1 MSGVLLVDW
10 LGRGGIAQTSESW
23 AIVLGAAGHEVIVV
37 TRPDRELGSGA
48 VVVTAAPHA
57 RGRVGAHRAVARAA
71 SRAIRDLGPSTVV
84 IQNYVL
90 PPLESPVY
98 SAARAVGARVVVVVH
113 DHRLHTLAAGTRVG
127 MKQHLRSADVV
138 VTHTQFVADG
148 VRAFA
153 GRTDIAVVPHPAQL
167 GMLRHER
174 EDLVLPGGPGH
185 WAGHFGVLQ
194 RAYKGGDVVE
204 ALARTGA
211 DGWRVLAVGV
221 GARDDVPGIHAIP
234 GYASPGKLVGAVGA
248 TDVTL
253 APYAHA
259 TQSGVVVL
267 GHLVGSVPV
276 ASAVGGIPEQI
287 EHGVDGWLVP
297 AGAPIDA
304 WTTALATLA
313 DEDVRKE
320 MAVAGTA
327 RAWRDHER
335 FAARVAEVVA

>member
-1 MSGVLLVDW
+1 VSGVLLVDW

-23 AIVLGAAGHEVIVV
+23 AIVLGAAGHDVTVV

-48 VVVTAAPHA
+48 VVVTAAPDA
-57 RGRVGAHRAVARAA
+57 RGRVRAHRAVARAA
-71 SRAIRDLGPSTVV
+71 ARAIRDLRPSTVV
-84 IQNYVL
+84 VQNYVL

-98 SAARAVGARVVVVVH
+98 SAARAVGARVGVGGH
-113 DHRLHTLAAGTRVG
+113 AHRLHTLAAGTRVG
-127 MKQHLRSADVV
+127 MKQRVRSADVV

-148 VRAFA
+148 VRAFT
-153 GRTDIAVVPHPAQL
+153 GRTDVAVVPHPAQV
-167 GMLRHER
+167 GMLRHDR
-174 EDLVLPGGPGH
+174 EDLVLPDGPDH

-204 ALARTGA
+204 ALARSSA
-211 DGWRVLAVGV
+211 SGWRVLAVGV
-221 GARDDVPGIHAIP
+221 GARDDVSGIHAIP
-234 GYASPGKLVGAVGA
+234 GYASPGKLVGAISA

-287 EHGVDGWLVP
+287 EHEVDGLLVP

-304 WTTALATLA
+304 WTNALATLA
-313 DEDVRKE
+313 DDEFRKE
-320 MAVAGTA
+320 LAVAGTA

-335 FAARVAEVVA
+335 FAARIPEIVA

>member
-1 MSGVLLVDW
+1 MSDVLLVDW

-23 AIVLGAAGHEVIVV
+23 AIVLGAAGHEVTVV

-48 VVVTAAPHA
+48 VAVTAARDA
-57 RGRVGAHRAVARAA
+57 RGRVRAHRAVVLAA
-71 SRAIRDLGPSTVV
+71 SRTIRDVRPSTVV
-84 IQNYVL
+84 VQNYVL

-98 SAARAVGARVVVVVH
+98 SAARAVGARIIVVVH
-113 DHRLHTLAAGTRVG
+113 DHRLHTLAAGTRFG
-127 MKQHLRSADVV
+127 LKQHLRGADVV
-138 VTHTQFVADG
+138 VTHTEFVAKG

-153 GRTDIAVVPHPAQL
+153 GRADVEVVPHPAQV

-174 EDLVLPGGPGH
+174 EDAVLPEGPAR

-204 ALARTGA
+204 TLARTGVQ
-211 DGWRVLAVGV
+211 GWGMISVGV
-221 GARDDVPGIHAIP
+221 GAPVDVPGLHSMP
-234 GYASPGKLVGAVGA
+234 GYASPGKLVGAITA
-248 TDVTL
+248 TDATL

-287 EHGVDGWLVP
+287 DHGVDGLLIP
-297 AGAPIDA
+297 AGAPLDA
-304 WTTALATLA
+304 WCDALTALAD
-313 DEDVRKE
+313 DEVRKE
-320 MAVAGTA
+320 LAVAGTA
-327 RAWRDHER
+327 RAWRDHDR
-335 FAARVAEVVA
+335 FSARIAEIVG